1 MAHEEWKND
10 PNDPRTIAY
19 NESKRGRQSAPMP
32 GFVRDFFSGW
42 RWWGDGKPDSTQ
54 TDAQR
59 IASSRDG
66 WNVGANSQQRMTD
79 FMRAA
84 GMPIGRQDARSLQ
97 PNDPRLGRIG
107 GAFGASPVDPN
118 QSGQFTHGY
127 TPAPPPPTLDDLYAQ
142 LYEMQR
148 GTAQGTYDSISDWA
162 SGKQRTGAGQ
172 LADYRAR
179 LGAQFDEQ
187 DVGRQADTDRIYN
200 AGDAASGVAPS
211 GQLVDNFMDRGS
223 QLASDVGGSTG
234 RLQALGIDPASFIE
248 GPADQ
253 QGALLANQFNGA
265 AQYSETLAHIGNE
278 AARFRRGRAEEGIS
292 EAERN
297 LSSNLSDVLFIAQQN
312 LDSSLAGISEAALMR
327 KISKE
332 EAQLLLDE
340 KQADSQAIAQF
351 AMTSPETVEAFM
363 GMGEIPAMLSYIKW
377 VTDGADQSGMSAS
390 PFDLDENGN
399 PVMISDKSALD
410 KIKIQTAITE
420 FAQQYGDDVARQTFP
435 AWFASQQ

>member
-118 QSGQFTHGY
+118 QSGQFTPGY

-148 GTAQGTYDSISDWA
+148 GTAQGLSLI
-162 SGKQRTGAGQ
+162 
-172 LADYRAR
+172 
-179 LGAQFDEQ
+179 
-187 DVGRQADTDRIYN
+187 
-200 AGDAASGVAPS
+200 
-211 GQLVDNFMDRGS
+211 
-223 QLASDVGGSTG
+223 
-234 RLQALGIDPASFIE
+234 
-248 GPADQ
+248 
-253 QGALLANQFNGA
+253 
-265 AQYSETLAHIGNE
+265 HI
-278 AARFRRGRAEEGIS
+278 
-292 EAERN
+292 
-297 LSSNLSDVLFIAQQN
+297 
-312 LDSSLAGISEAALMR
+312 
-327 KISKE
+327 
-332 EAQLLLDE
+332 
-340 KQADSQAIAQF
+340 
-351 AMTSPETVEAFM
+351 
-363 GMGEIPAMLSYIKW
+363 
-377 VTDGADQSGMSAS
+377 
-390 PFDLDENGN
+390 
-399 PVMISDKSALD
+399 
-410 KIKIQTAITE
+410 
-420 FAQQYGDDVARQTFP
+420 
-435 AWFASQQ
+435 